1 MTPSAAHAGGADDF
15 VVLMSVL
22 CIGATLLFL
31 AVRFALILARGREL
45 ERVAAKLKAERDALE
60 VRANELEAMQA
71 DVEAQRAVLA
81 ELEAERLVLGRR
93 GRKRTAGS
101 RRFIHEIGRPEV
113 GRLLF
118 RFTLS
123 MIPGAMQRP
132 DAKAVVHPAIWPF
145 RNEAQV
151 WSTDYPAA
159 QMLTRSIFNE
169 TVGVTFVSSDAEKAT
184 PDPTPAATA
193 EAAPA
198 PGAAAS

>member
-1 MTPSAAHAGGADDF
+1 MTPSAAAGGGADDF
-15 VVLMSVL
+15 VVLLSVL

-31 AVRFALILARGREL
+31 AIRFALILARAREI
-45 ERVAAKLKAERDALE
+45 ERVAAKLKVERDALE
-60 VRANELEAMQA
+60 VRANELETMQA
-71 DVEAQRAVLA
+71 EVEAQRAVLA

-123 MIPGAMQRP
+123 MLPGAMQRP

-169 TVGVTFVSSDAEKAT
+169 TVGVTFVSSDAEKAA
-184 PDPTPAATA
+184 PDSAAAPPPT
-193 EAAPA
+193 APA